1 MKNNTKNFSKLV
13 KEIGQVSAQCLTPKQ
28 VIDDLIQLS
37 CNLLTEDEF
46 LAKAFPRAF
55 FRQSAVIRQEMHQ
68 YKNDPKAWALMSE
81 LVFEYMKLIKE
92 SEPFEDVLGS
102 LYGEHLGQVLGQ
114 FLTPRNVCNVVSIIA
129 MGDSKPEDFSKIV
142 RIGDPTGCGAGSM
155 ILAQLRVILGKHGK
169 VALKNCEVL
178 AVDLDPRM
186 IRMTTSQICLSA
198 AIHRIPLRM
207 FQAFAKNVL
216 SQYDE
221 INHGKP
227 DALFVFDMFSLNGFE
242 CEQHLGKEAA

>member
-81 LVFEYMKLIKE
+81 LIFEYMKLIKE
-92 SEPFEDVLGS
+92 SEL
-102 LYGEHLGQVLGQ
+102 L
-114 FLTPRNVCNVVSIIA
+114 R
-129 MGDSKPEDFSKIV
+129 
-142 RIGDPTGCGAGSM
+142 PTE
-155 ILAQLRVILGKHGK
+155 
-169 VALKNCEVL
+169 N
-178 AVDLDPRM
+178 
-186 IRMTTSQICLSA
+186 
-198 AIHRIPLRM
+198 
-207 FQAFAKNVL
+207 
-216 SQYDE
+216 
-221 INHGKP
+221 
-227 DALFVFDMFSLNGFE
+227 
-242 CEQHLGKEAA
+242 